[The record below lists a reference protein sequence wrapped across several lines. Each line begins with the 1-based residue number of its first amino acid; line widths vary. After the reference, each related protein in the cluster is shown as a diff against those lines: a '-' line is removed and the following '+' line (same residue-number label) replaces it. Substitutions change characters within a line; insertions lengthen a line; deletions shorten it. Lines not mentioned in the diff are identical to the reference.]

1 MWRNGEHPGGS
12 VALLHLQESHETAGA
27 GGGHLDG
34 DQQALGQA
42 DVRHHQDHPRPR
54 GEAQVSRIEAE
65 AASDRGQHQVR
76 LLHLLHG
83 SPWQSP

>member
-1 MWRNGEHPGGS
+1 MWRTGECSRSS

-54 GEAQVSRIEAE
+54 GETKVSRTEAE
-65 AASDRGQHQVR
+65 TASPGQV
-76 LLHLLHG
+76 
-83 SPWQSP
+83 